1 MSPNVPS
8 RVDCRRAALVGALV
22 VAGLAVGCG
31 YRTAARLTTLP
42 PNVRIVAV
50 PGLHNRT
57 RLPGIAQSVSAAVAQ
72 QFIQRGYRVQPDVE
86 GSDAVLEGTLLDLQ
100 FTPVTFD
107 PVSGRATTV
116 EIRLHLSARLA
127 DRHTGKELYRN
138 DDLVFHDQY
147 QVSPNSRD
155 FVEENPLAIQR
166 LSRTVAATVVSAVLE
181 NF

>member
-1 MSPNVPS
+1 MRGTVLSLT
-8 RVDCRRAALVGALV
+8 C
-22 VAGLAVGCG
+22 LAVFLLAGCG
-31 YRTAARLTTLP
+31 YHNMARLTRLP
-42 PNVRIVAV
+42 PTVRIIAV
-50 PGLHNRT
+50 PGLQNRT
-57 RLPGIAQSVSAAVAQ
+57 RLPGISQSISAAVAQ
-72 QFIQRGYRVQPDVE
+72 ELIQRGYRVQPDVE
-86 GSDAVLEGTLLDLQ
+86 GSDAVLEGTVLDLQ

-116 EIRLHLSARLA
+116 EIRMHLDARLT
-127 DRHTGKELYRN
+127 DHHTGKELYRN